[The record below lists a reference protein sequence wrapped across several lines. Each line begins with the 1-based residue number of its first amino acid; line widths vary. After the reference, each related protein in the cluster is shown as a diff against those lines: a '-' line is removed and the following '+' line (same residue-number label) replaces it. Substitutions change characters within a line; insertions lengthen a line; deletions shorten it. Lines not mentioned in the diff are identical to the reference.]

1 MRRVVGSGFC
11 GDDIQVTFKQFFVR
25 ILLSVLRGLIL
36 VKRYGGYGLSA
47 LRIPL
52 LATWRFSV
60 RFVGVPLFRVFFL
73 IKRSITKLLLPAKS
87 RVLFVFSN
95 RYAFHVAA
103 VVIVAS
109 AGTSNLHARTVRA
122 DTYGSNSMLYAMLIG
137 DENETET
144 VVAATDVVAVETVDE
159 GGSDISYRDGV
170 LDPFAS
176 DVDVALEEYVT
187 TAVGGDSVT
196 ALTMREGSESVA
208 ARDATETYEVEDGDT
223 LGVIADKFGLSL
235 STLLWAN
242 DLSIRSTIRPGQSMT
257 IPPVDGVVYTVKKG
271 DTINS
276 IAQKYSAETER
287 IIAFNKLSDADDLH
301 IGESLILPDGEPPA
315 PVVRKIAPLSKLFD
329 SAPSSS
335 SSSKSTGTVVPSGT
349 WVFPTDDH
357 RVTLCYGC
365 KEPWGAPHMG
375 VDLDGTY
382 STHSYAASDGVV
394 IYSGPRRGYGNTVEI
409 DHGGGIVTRY
419 GHHSKLLVKA
429 GDVVKAGDTIAVTGS
444 TGWSTGTHLH
454 FEVIKNG
461 KFQNPFNYI
470 PR

>member
-1 MRRVVGSGFC
+1 MRV
-11 GDDIQVTFKQFFVR
+11 
-25 ILLSVLRGLIL
+25 LLSVLRGLIL
-36 VKRYGGYGLSA
+36 VKRHGGRALSA
-47 LRIPL
+47 LRTPL
-52 LATWRFSV
+52 LAVWRVSV

-73 IKRSITKLLLPAKS
+73 VKRFVSKLLLPAKS

-137 DENETET
+137 DENETVS
-144 VVAATDVVAVETVDE
+144 VVSASDSTATEEDVSS
-159 GGSDISYRDGV
+159 GGSDVTYRDGV

-176 DVDVALEEYVT
+176 DVDVALEDYVT

-196 ALTMREGSESVA
+196 ALTMREGAESVA
-208 ARDATETYEVEDGDT
+208 ARDVVETYTVEDGDT
-223 LGVIADKFGLSL
+223 LGGISDKFGLSL

-242 DLSIRSTIRPGQSMT
+242 DLSIRSTIRPGQTMT
-257 IPPVDGVVYTVKKG
+257 IPPLDGVIYTVKKG

-276 IAQKYSAETER
+276 IAKTYSAETER
-287 IIAFNKLSDADDLH
+287 IIAFNKLSDADDLRV
-301 IGESLILPDGEPPA
+301 GESLILPDGEPPA

-335 SSSKSTGTVVPSGT
+335 SSSSAKSTGTVVPSGT

>member
-1 MRRVVGSGFC
+1 MT
-11 GDDIQVTFKQFFVR
+11 IKQLFVR
-25 ILLSVLRGLIL
+25 VLLSVLRGLIL
-36 VKRYGGYGLSA
+36 VKRHGGRALSA
-47 LRIPL
+47 LRTPL
-52 LATWRFSV
+52 LAVWRVSV

-73 IKRSITKLLLPAKS
+73 VKRFVSKLLLPAKS

-137 DENETET
+137 DENETVS
-144 VVAATDVVAVETVDE
+144 VVSASDSTATEEDVSS
-159 GGSDISYRDGV
+159 GGSDVTYRDGV

-176 DVDVALEEYVT
+176 DVDVALEDYVT

-196 ALTMREGSESVA
+196 ALTMREGAESVA
-208 ARDATETYEVEDGDT
+208 ARDVVETYTVEDGDT
-223 LGVIADKFGLSL
+223 LGGISDKFGLSL

-242 DLSIRSTIRPGQSMT
+242 DLSIRSTIRPGQTMT
-257 IPPVDGVVYTVKKG
+257 IPPLDGVIYTVKKG

-276 IAQKYSAETER
+276 IAKTYSAETER
-287 IIAFNKLSDADDLH
+287 IIAFNKLSDADDLRV
-301 IGESLILPDGEPPA
+301 GESLILPDGEPPA

-335 SSSKSTGTVVPSGT
+335 SSSSAKSTGTVVPSGT

>member
-1 MRRVVGSGFC
+1 
-11 GDDIQVTFKQFFVR
+11 
-25 ILLSVLRGLIL
+25 VLRGLVL
-36 VKRYGGYGLSA
+36 VKRHGGRALSA
-47 LRIPL
+47 LRTPL
-52 LATWRFSV
+52 LAVWRVSV
-60 RFVGVPLFRVFFL
+60 RVIGVPLFRVFFL
-73 IKRSITKLLLPAKS
+73 AKRFVSKLLLPAKS

-137 DENETET
+137 DENEKVSVVSASETMETEK
-144 VVAATDVVAVETVDE
+144 DE
-159 GGSDISYRDGV
+159 SSGGSDVSYRDGV

-176 DVDVALEEYVT
+176 DVDVGFEDYVT

-196 ALTMREGSESVA
+196 ALTMREGAESVA
-208 ARDATETYEVEDGDT
+208 ARDAVETYVVEDGDT
-223 LGVIADKFGLSL
+223 LGGISDKFGLSL

-242 DLSIRSTIRPGQSMT
+242 DLSIRSTIRPGQTMT
-257 IPPVDGVVYTVKKG
+257 ISPVDGVIYTVKKG

-276 IAQKYSAETER
+276 IAKTYSAETDR
-287 IIAFNKLSDADDLH
+287 IIAFNKLSDADDLRV
-301 IGESLILPDGEPPA
+301 GESLVLPDGEPPA

-335 SSSKSTGTVVPSGT
+335 SGSSAKSTGTVVPSGT

-375 VDLDGTY
+375 VDFAGSY
-382 STHSYAASDGVV
+382 KTHSYAATDGVV

-444 TGWSTGTHLH
+444 TGWSTGPHLH